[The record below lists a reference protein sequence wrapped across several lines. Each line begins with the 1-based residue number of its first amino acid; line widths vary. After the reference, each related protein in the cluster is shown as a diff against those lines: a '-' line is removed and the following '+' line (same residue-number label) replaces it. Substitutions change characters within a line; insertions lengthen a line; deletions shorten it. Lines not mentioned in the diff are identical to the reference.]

1 MSWCLLGRE
10 RKFSG
15 QDCRCERSSCL
26 GNSKMSSVF
35 WVWNMR
41 GAKKREVFLLDKVQR
56 KGCVWAEGW
65 PRTGVSTRHRLGR
78 NKNLDLW
85 RKCSCCYRSLFLW
98 LLCCSQLGIISGSLA
113 STTWDRRALFFCGT
127 SQDFPGGSD
136 GNESACNAGD
146 TGLIPG
152 LGKSPGEENGYPLQ
166 YSYLENSMDR
176 GAWWATETHQAP
188 LSMASQTVRH
198 DWVTNTFTFFTFHRG
213 SQKGQVRYVTWNP
226 LQAFLFS
233 KEMGKVPEQK
243 WDSFEPIKYC

>member
-35 WVWNMR
+35 WVCNMR
-41 GAKKREVFLLDKVQR
+41 VAKKREVFLLDKVQR
-56 KGCVWAEGW
+56 KGYVWAEGW

-136 GNESACNAGD
+136 GKESACNAGD
-146 TGLIPG
+146 MGLIPG

-176 GAWWATETHQAP
+176 GAGGLQEPTRLLCPWHHKQSDMIEWLT
-188 LSMASQTVRH
+188 LS
-198 DWVTNTFTFFTFHRG
+198 
-213 SQKGQVRYVTWNP
+213 
-226 LQAFLFS
+226 LFS
-233 KEMGKVPEQK
+233 L
-243 WDSFEPIKYC
+243 